1 MGKLSDSLGVSK
13 EPSFGKKPSK
23 GSFGKKR
30 SFIKKRSDKNIISK
44 EDRDYLDWLQ
54 LQDIPCFVCGKIN
67 PSDPIEWH
75 HVKLRSSDKKDHT
88 KLIPLCGSL
97 HHRLGKQL
105 SPHGSPK
112 NWRET
117 FTIEFQYAFATDIYN
132 SYLKSKGA

>member
-1 MGKLSDSLGVSK
+1 MGVLSDSLGIK
-13 EPSFGKKPSK
+13 KDKKFGERQNR
-23 GSFGKKR
+23 GSFGKKK

-44 EDRDYLDWLQ
+44 EDRDYLNWLQ
-54 LQDIPCFVCGKIN
+54 NQDYPCFVCGKIN

-88 KLIPLCGSL
+88 KLIPLCGSQ

-112 NWRET
+112 VWRET
-117 FTIEFQYAFATDIYN
+117 FTIEFQYAFASNIYSDYKKALN
-132 SYLKSKGA
+132 V